1 MGTLLLSEMRDE
13 VTEGLGNR
21 TELTAA
27 NYNRFI
33 NLSYLHISRPRIHPH
48 YELRQSETIVLVA
61 ATRAYAYDTS
71 WRGTRS
77 LYNSTLEY
85 LLHPEDIQDQDARAV
100 AIVDRPSHYTIEGV
114 NIVLAQI
121 PSANAVGNNLVHRYW
136 QRPILLAADGDV
148 TLISPDWDEVI
159 IAGAL
164 YRGWRRLNQFERMVE
179 AREDYARLIREV
191 QDEERLFAKTR
202 GWRATPQIHDH
213 LAR

>member
-1 MGTLLLSEMRDE
+1 MGTLLLSEIRDE

-21 TELTAA
+21 TELTTA

-33 NLSYLHISRPRIHPH
+33 NLSYLHVSRPAIHPH
-48 YELRQSETIVLVA
+48 YELRQSENITLLA
-61 ATRAYAYDTS
+61 ATRAYPYDTS

-85 LLHPEDIQDQDARAV
+85 LLHPEDIQDQDARSVTTV
-100 AIVDRPSHYTIEGV
+100 ARPSHYAIEGI
-114 NIVLAQI
+114 NIVLSQI
-121 PSANAVGNNLVHRYW
+121 PNADAAGDVLVHRYW
-136 QRPILLAADGDV
+136 QRPILLVADGDTTV
-148 TLISPDWDEVI
+148 ISPDWDEVI

-164 YRGWRRLNQFERMVE
+164 YRGWRRLNQHERMVE

-191 QDEERLFAKTR
+191 QDEEKLFAKSR
-202 GWRATPQIHDH
+202 GWRATPQIVDH